1 MTVPSSLCEY
11 CRSPAV
17 RRAIDELVQKLD
29 GKNTPEVSWKEARNY
44 NKALLCAAQVRADF
58 IEFLFSVWEK
68 SFGRTE
74 PERLGAEYFECELHS
89 PEKMW
94 DNEELTICYYR
105 NGDPEDGGE
114 LDTLGVTF
122 DVKCRSLYLCVGR
135 YDDQG
140 TLVKLSDAETPEGWR
155 IEGFEGKDYLVNESA
170 DILSLCKD
178 MTVIHERFERDARA
192 MVYYL
197 LQPRN

>member
-44 NKALLCAAQVRADF
+44 NKALLSAAQVRADF
-58 IEFLFSVWEK
+58 IGFLFSAWEK
-68 SFGRTE
+68 SFGRAE
-74 PERLGAEYFECELHS
+74 PERLGAEYFEYELYS

-94 DNEELTICYYR
+94 DNEEMTLCYYR
-105 NGDPEDGGE
+105 NGDPEDGGPS
-114 LDTLGVTF
+114 DTLGVTF
-122 DVKCRSLYLCVGR
+122 DVTNKSLYLCVGR

-140 TLVKLSDAETPEGWR
+140 ALVNLLDAETPDGWR
-155 IEGFEGKDYLVNESA
+155 IEELEGEDYLVNDSA
-170 DILSLCKD
+170 DILALCKD
-178 MTVIHERFERDARA
+178 PTEILERFERDARA